1 MYYEWCMHYNSDRPM
16 HLITQALGFCAL
28 EGHSFDLP
36 SCLRL
41 LVSFLLCQNH
51 SWQSFSV
58 DGNQGV
64 QWLMGILITLTQ
76 NPQGRFCDLG
86 NFWALKLW
94 NPQFP
99 TVSGSFHL
107 SNLQDQGTQCD
118 SSSSF
123 KCSQVCNGGDADGYC
138 CDSDSITYIKG
149 TAYKCSDGLEA
160 CCGGTDSTTYCQK
173 V

>member
-1 MYYEWCMHYNSDRPM
+1 M
-16 HLITQALGFCAL
+16 HLITQALGVCAATFL
-28 EGHSFDLP
+28 WFAK
-36 SCLRL
+36 L
-41 LVSFLLCQNH
+41 LVSSLLCQNH

-58 DGNQGV
+58 QDGNQGV
-64 QWLMGILITLTQ
+64 QQLMGRRFRTDQSYGDSHHSHHSKLKTSS
-76 NPQGRFCDLG
+76 QGLRFRDDLS